1 MLKNFVKLK
10 TEGIMEVLL
19 ILKGVVFDTISNSP
33 VLILKDAGAERYLPI
48 WIGLFEAQAIALK
61 LDNIPTPRPMTH
73 DLLNNMLKDLGI
85 HIEKIVISDIRDNTY
100 FAEIHLKMN
109 DKKYVIDSRP
119 SDAIALAVRC
129 DCEIFAN
136 EEIMQKAKF
145 FDMDSEG
152 DELEQLK
159 KWLEEMDPE
168 TLGKYKM

>member
-1 MLKNFVKLK
+1 
-10 TEGIMEVLL
+10 MEVPL
-19 ILKGVVFDTISNSP
+19 ILKGVVFDTLSNSP
-33 VLILKDAGAERYLPI
+33 VLILKDSGAERYLPI

-73 DLLNNMLKDLGI
+73 DLLNNLMKDLGI

-100 FAEIHLKMN
+100 FAEIHLNMN

-129 DCEIFAN
+129 DCEIFAK

-159 KWLEEMDPE
+159 KWLEELDPE
-168 TLGKYKM
+168 MLGKYKM